1 MAEIKPR
8 KRRLLQET
16 PAPVIAE
23 VSVPAN
29 EINQL
34 YPSVNQ
40 LELLELYVIPEEL
53 P

>member
-16 PAPVIAE
+16 PAPGVAE
-23 VSVPAN
+23 VLVPAD

-34 YPSVNQ
+34 YPSVNE
-40 LELLELYVIPEEL
+40 LELLEL
-53 P
+53 